1 MKGDV
6 SMHRDKPASYNE
18 RLIIFTRYP
27 DPGTTKTRLIPLLG
41 AEGAAD
47 LQRKMTEHTLSRV
60 KRITTSHKLSVE
72 IRYEG
77 SDENLMQ
84 NWLGPDFDY
93 RSQGRGD
100 LGLRMKHSFKDAFR
114 SRATAAV
121 LIGTDIPD
129 ITHITIQKAFDTLK
143 QKDMVIGPAKD
154 GGYYLIGLRRESL
167 SLAIPH
173 IFNGIEWG
181 TSNVLNA
188 TTRIARRLKLR
199 YSLLEFLEDVDRP
212 EDLPIWE
219 QVYNINNHNFKPAS
233 ISVVIP
239 TINEAETIEKTISSV
254 GKEKNID
261 IIVVDGGSN
270 DGTVYLAK
278 SLGAKVINSSPPRA
292 RQMNRGAAEA
302 NGEVLLFLHADTQL
316 PEKFDEYILKAF
328 AQPDIIAGA
337 FQLRIDSP
345 APALRLIE
353 HLANWRSRSLR
364 LPYGDQAIF
373 ISSKLFRQVGGFP
386 IIPIMEDFEL
396 IRQLKRKGEI
406 VTLSVPVLTSPRR
419 WLNLGI
425 LKTTLIN
432 QLIIAVYCMGI
443 SPAIIARWYRLGV
456 GILKNN

>member
-1 MKGDV
+1 
-6 SMHRDKPASYNE
+6 MHRDKPMSYNE
-18 RLIIFTRYP
+18 RLIVFTRYP
-27 DPGTTKTRLIPLLG
+27 EPGTTKTRLIPMLG
-41 AEGAAD
+41 KKGAAD
-47 LQRKMTEHTLSRV
+47 LQRKMTVHILSRM
-60 KRITTSHKLSVE
+60 KKLWSSSKLAVE
-72 IRYEG
+72 VRYEG
-77 SDENLMQ
+77 GSEALIKK
-84 NWLGPDFDY
+84 WLGPYFVY
-93 RSQGRGD
+93 RSQGEGD
-100 LGLRMKHSFKDAFR
+100 LGLRMERSFNDAFR
-114 SRATAAV
+114 SGASRAV
-121 LIGTDIPD
+121 IIGTDIPD
-129 ITHITIQKAFDTLK
+129 ITRVTIQKAFNVLK

-239 TINEAETIEKTISSV
+239 TINEAENIEKTISSV
-254 GKEKNID
+254 GIEKNID

-278 SLGAKVINSSPPRA
+278 SMGAKVINSSPPRA

-316 PEKFDEYILKAF
+316 PEKFDGYILKAL

-345 APALRLIE
+345 ASALRLIE
-353 HLANWRSRSLR
+353 NLANWRSRNFR

-396 IRQLKRKGEI
+396 IRQLKRKGKI

-443 SPAIIARWYRLGV
+443 SPAIIARWYRLGK

>member
-1 MKGDV
+1 
-6 SMHRDKPASYNE
+6 MHRDEPMSYNE
-18 RLIIFTRYP
+18 RLIVFTRYP
-27 DPGTTKTRLIPLLG
+27 EPGTTKTRLIPLLG

-60 KRITTSHKLSVE
+60 KRLTTSHKLSVE

-77 SDENLMQ
+77 GDENLMQ

-93 RSQGRGD
+93 RFQGRGD
-100 LGLRMKHSFKDAFR
+100 LGLRMKHSFKDAFK

-143 QKDMVIGPAKD
+143 QKDMVLGPAKD

-181 TSNVLNA
+181 TSNVLEK
-188 TTRIARRLKLR
+188 TIRIAKISGL
-199 YSLLEFLEDVDRP
+199 SFTLLEVLEDVDHS
-212 EDLPIWE
+212 EDLIIWE
-219 QVYNINNHNFKPAS
+219 RSQNTNNNIFKPGP
-233 ISVVIP
+233 ISVIIP
-239 TINEAETIEKTISSV
+239 AINEADNISKSLASI
-254 GKEKNID
+254 GLGIAKE
-261 IIVVDGGSN
+261 IIVADGGSN
-270 DGTVYLAK
+270 DDTVLIAQ
-278 SLGAKVINSSPPRA
+278 SLGARVINSLPPRA

-316 PEKFDEYILKAF
+316 PEKFDEYILKAL

-353 HLANWRSRSLR
+353 RLVNWRSRCLKT
-364 LPYGDQAIF
+364 PYGDQAIF
-373 ISSKLFRQVGGFP
+373 ISSKLFHEVGGFP
-386 IIPIMEDFEL
+386 NIPIMEDFEL

-432 QLIIAVYCMGI
+432 QLIIAAYFTGV
-443 SPAIIARWYRLGV
+443 SPAIIARWYRLGM

>member
-47 LQRKMTEHTLSRV
+47 LQRKMTEHTLSCV
-60 KRITTSHKLSVE
+60 KRLTTSHKLSVE

-77 SDENLMQ
+77 GDENLMQ

-143 QKDMVIGPAKD
+143 QKDMVLGPAKD

-167 SLAIPH
+167 SSAIPH

-181 TSNVLNA
+181 TGNVFNA

-239 TINEAETIEKTISSV
+239 TINEAENIEKTISSV

-278 SLGAKVINSSPPRA
+278 SMGAKVINSSPPRA

-316 PEKFDEYILKAF
+316 PEKFDGYILKAL
-328 AQPDIIAGA
+328 ARPDIIAGA

-345 APALRLIE
+345 VPALRLIE
-353 HLANWRSRSLR
+353 HLANWRSRNLR

-386 IIPIMEDFEL
+386 MIPIMEDFEL
-396 IRQLKRKGEI
+396 IRQLKRKGKI

-432 QLIIAVYCMGI
+432 QLIIAVYCMGV
-443 SPAIIARWYRLGV
+443 SPAIIARWYRLGM

>member
-47 LQRKMTEHTLSRV
+47 LQRKMTEHTLSCV
-60 KRITTSHKLSVE
+60 KRLTTSHKLSVE

-77 SDENLMQ
+77 GDENLMQ

-114 SRATAAV
+114 SRATAAI

-143 QKDMVIGPAKD
+143 QKDMVLGPAKD

-167 SLAIPH
+167 SSAIPH

-181 TSNVLNA
+181 TGNVLNA

-239 TINEAETIEKTISSV
+239 TINEAENIEKTISSV

-278 SLGAKVINSSPPRA
+278 SMGAKVINSSPPRA

-316 PEKFDEYILKAF
+316 PEKFDGYILKAL
-328 AQPDIIAGA
+328 ARPDIIAGA

-353 HLANWRSRSLR
+353 HLANWRSRNLR

-373 ISSKLFRQVGGFP
+373 ISSKLFHEVGGFP
-386 IIPIMEDFEL
+386 NIPIMEDFEL
-396 IRQLKRKGEI
+396 IRQLKRKGKI

-425 LKTTLIN
+425 LKATLIN
-432 QLIIAVYCMGI
+432 QLIIAVYCMGV
-443 SPAIIARWYRLGV
+443 SPAIIARWYRLGM

>member
-1 MKGDV
+1 
-6 SMHRDKPASYNE
+6 MHRDKPASYNE

-47 LQRKMTEHTLSRV
+47 LQRKMTEHTLSCV
-60 KRITTSHKLSVE
+60 KRLTTSHKLSVE

-77 SDENLMQ
+77 GDENLMQ

-143 QKDMVIGPAKD
+143 QKDMVLGPAKD

-167 SLAIPH
+167 SSAIPH

-181 TSNVLNA
+181 TGNVFNA

-239 TINEAETIEKTISSV
+239 TINEAENIEKTISSV

-278 SLGAKVINSSPPRA
+278 SMGAKVINSSPPRA

-316 PEKFDEYILKAF
+316 PEKFDGYILKAL
-328 AQPDIIAGA
+328 ARPDIIAGA

-353 HLANWRSRSLR
+353 HLANWRSRNLR
-364 LPYGDQAIF
+364 LPYGDQAVF

-386 IIPIMEDFEL
+386 MIPIMEDFEL
-396 IRQLKRKGEI
+396 IRQLKRKGKI

-432 QLIIAVYCMGI
+432 QLIIAVYCMGV
-443 SPAIIARWYRLGV
+443 SPAIIARWYRLGM

>member
-1 MKGDV
+1 
-6 SMHRDKPASYNE
+6 MHRDEPMSYNE
-18 RLIIFTRYP
+18 RLIVFTRYP
-27 DPGTTKTRLIPLLG
+27 EPGTTKTRLIPLLG

-60 KRITTSHKLSVE
+60 KRLTTSHKLSVE

-77 SDENLMQ
+77 GDENLMQ

-93 RSQGRGD
+93 RFQGRGD
-100 LGLRMKHSFKDAFR
+100 LGLRMKHSFKDAFK

-143 QKDMVIGPAKD
+143 QKDMVLGPAKD

-181 TSNVLNA
+181 TSNVLEK
-188 TTRIARRLKLR
+188 TIRIAKISGL
-199 YSLLEFLEDVDRP
+199 SFTLLEVLEDVDHS
-212 EDLPIWE
+212 EDLIIWE
-219 QVYNINNHNFKPAS
+219 RSQNTNNNIFKPVS

-239 TINEAETIEKTISSV
+239 TINEAENIEKTISSV

-316 PEKFDEYILKAF
+316 PEKFDEYILKAL

-353 HLANWRSRSLR
+353 RLVNWRSRCLKT
-364 LPYGDQAIF
+364 PYGDQAIF
-373 ISSKLFRQVGGFP
+373 ISSKLFHEVGGFP
-386 IIPIMEDFEL
+386 NIPIMEDFEL

-432 QLIIAVYCMGI
+432 QLIIAAYFTGV
-443 SPAIIARWYRLGV
+443 SPAIIARWYRLGM